1 VCHGCAVLK
10 DGLSRTRSE
19 GNLEDTLTTWLNRCP
34 QCRSSLT
41 DSVGPNCPNCG
52 HLLRTPRAGRRAEP
66 VPAAPAPVDPP
77 APPLP
82 ETSTSAL
89 PWESGGVPAGPG
101 GLTLSSTPL
110 PPPRGA
116 RRRVPLVVKILA
128 VVGALFIAHGAFLV
142 VRDVVGRDE
151 ALASPARDLVR
162 EPCAQ
167 YREIG
172 YRLGLDKADAQ
183 AVVAWVHTN
192 TATFDKAVLLDPK
205 LEGAA
210 GTVHWLS
217 DLFAV
222 PAQAA
227 RTRMDE
233 IHGREEP
240 LQEACTTGPG
250 RA

>member
-1 VCHGCAVLK
+1 
-10 DGLSRTRSE
+10 
-19 GNLEDTLTTWLNRCP
+19 LTTWLNRCP

-52 HLLRTPRAGRRAEP
+52 HLLRTPRAGRPAEP
-66 VPAAPAPVDPP
+66 MPAAPAPVDPP
-77 APPLP
+77 ATL
-82 ETSTSAL
+82 SSAL

-101 GLTLSSTPL
+101 GLTLSSTAL
-110 PPPRGA
+110 PPARGPS
-116 RRRVPLVVKILA
+116 RRAPLVVKMLA
-128 VVGALFIAHGAFLV
+128 VVGALFIAHGAVLV
-142 VRDVVGRDE
+142 VRDVVGRDD

-192 TATFDKAVLLDPK
+192 TATFDQAVLLDPN

-217 DLFAV
+217 DFFAV

-233 IHGREEP
+233 IHGREEA
-240 LQEACTTGPG
+240 LQEVCTTGPG